1 MELWNEINQRA
12 SLRAR
17 AEANQSL
24 PDPTTTQ
31 AEAPDGTLFE
41 ELIHQY
47 AKISSRA
54 EDMIVQ
60 QVFGE
65 IEGGL
70 KAHFS

>member
-1 MELWNEINQRA
+1 MELWSEINQRA

-17 AEANQSL
+17 AEANPSL
-24 PDPTTTQ
+24 PDPTSAQ

-47 AKISSRA
+47 AKLSGRA

-60 QVFGE
+60 QVYGE

-70 KAHFS
+70 KVHFS